1 MKIDYVPGGSL
12 EAAPWRCTYV
22 LKPDRR
28 VLVESLRNYGWTSP
42 ILANSSTSTIID
54 GHERWRIAGD
64 EEDIAK
70 RDGGQV
76 PVLWVDCD
84 EVDAMLM
91 HVRLNRG
98 RGQIQAKPLS
108 DLLRR
113 ILRSGAYDQQSLKKA
128 LSMNKDEGELLFDG
142 GLVKTRKI
150 ATHKYS
156 RAWVPVEAP
165 AGSVAPAVSI
175 ERPPNSDR

>member
-12 EAAPWRCTYV
+12 YAAPWRCTYV
-22 LKPDRR
+22 LKPDRK
-28 VLVESLRNYGWTSP
+28 VLVESLRIYGWTSP
-42 ILANSSTSTIID
+42 IIANSTDTTIID

-64 EEDIAK
+64 EDDISK
-70 RDGGQV
+70 RDGGLV

-84 EVDAMLM
+84 EIEAMLM

-113 ILRSGAYDQQSLKKA
+113 ILRSGAYDTQQLKSA
-128 LSMNKDEGELLFDG
+128 LNMTKDEAELLFDG
-142 GLVKTRKI
+142 GLIKTRKI
-150 ATHKYS
+150 AEHKYS

-165 AGSVAPAVSI
+165 AGSITPAVSI
-175 ERPPNSDR
+175 ERPPNADR

>member
-12 EAAPWRCTYV
+12 NAAPWRCTYV
-22 LKPDRR
+22 LKPDRK
-28 VLVESLRNYGWTSP
+28 VLVESLRTYGWLGP
-42 ILANSSTSTIID
+42 IVVNSNDSTIID

-64 EEDIAK
+64 ENDISE
-70 RDGGQV
+70 RDKGLV

-84 EVDAMLM
+84 EIDAMLM
-91 HVRLNRG
+91 HVRVNRG

-113 ILRSGAYDQQSLKKA
+113 VLRSGAYDQPEIKKM
-128 LSMNKDEGELLFDG
+128 LSMTKDESELLFDG

-150 ATHKYS
+150 STHNYS

-165 AGSVAPAVSI
+165 AGAVAPAMSI

>member
-1 MKIDYVPGGSL
+1 MNIEHVPGGSIDPS
-12 EAAPWRCTYV
+12 PWRCTYI
-22 LKPDRR
+22 LKPDRK
-28 VLVESLRNYGWTSP
+28 VLIESMLAYGWTSP
-42 ILANSSTSTIID
+42 ILVNSNDGLIID
-54 GHERWRIAGD
+54 GHERWLIAGD
-64 EEDIAK
+64 EPTIQE
-70 RDGGQV
+70 RDRGLV

-98 RGQIQAKPLS
+98 RGNVQAKPLS

-113 ILRSGAYDQQSLKKA
+113 ILRSGGYDQQSLMKA
-128 LSMNKDEGELLFDG
+128 LSMTRDEGELLFDG

-165 AGSVAPAVSI
+165 AGSVIPSMTI
-175 ERPPNSDR
+175 ERPPNADR